1 MFVPQLFCLLTCGSH
16 IISCA
21 RVYHHRM
28 MCHIHLWPLYDLD
41 IWPQYENYVYTMNF
55 VKKIVEK
62 FRPLTLYRSAD
73 VYISPS
79 LLTVWFIFLDNV
91 AEVFLKG
98 VDSGC
103 VFHNTSTRFA
113 DGYRFGLG
121 KSSCSITSIQGLR
134 RVTGL
139 DWVSLR
145 VHNIN
150 SRFTW
155 GYRFRLGKTSCYTT
169 HNNRFADGH
178 WFGLGKSSGGPHGKT
193 VAT

>member
-1 MFVPQLFCLLTCGSH
+1 
-16 IISCA
+16 
-21 RVYHHRM
+21 
-28 MCHIHLWPLYDLD
+28 
-41 IWPQYENYVYTMNF
+41 MNF
-55 VKKIVEK
+55 VKKIVQK

-79 LLTVWFIFLDNV
+79 ENINSVIYFFLDNV
-91 AEVFLKG
+91 VEVFLKG
-98 VDSGC
+98 VDSAC

-121 KSSCSITSIQGLR
+121 KSSCSITSIPGSR
-134 RVTGL
+134 KFTGL
-139 DWVSLR
+139 DWVNLR

-178 WFGLGKSSGGPHGKT
+178 WFGLDKSSCSITSVPGSRGVTG
-193 VAT
+193 